1 MRVPVAVPENR
12 FSRAFVAVTLAA
24 VLNHLGD
31 RLLGVNIEVFTGGI
45 GYFSPAWVVDVF
57 FLPAFAGL
65 VLGLLFGKGSKWLCY
80 LPPLIVRALN
90 YYEVAEITGVPQG
103 ASLIPLGWWGF
114 FVILVMEA
122 ALIGAIL
129 GEVLVKKTYGRR
141 EQHLVYKDKAM
152 PAQSSETPD
161 NKHPGA

>member
-1 MRVPVAVPENR
+1 MRVPVAVPDNR

-24 VLNHLGD
+24 VLNHVGD

-65 VLGLLFGKGSKWLCY
+65 ALGLLYGKGSKWLCY
-80 LPPLIVRALN
+80 LPPLLVRAIN

-103 ASLIPLGWWGF
+103 AALIPLGWWGF

-122 ALIGAIL
+122 AFIGAIL

-141 EQHLVYKDKAM
+141 EHHLVYKDK
-152 PAQSSETPD
+152 STPD
-161 NKHPGA
+161 QPAPDTKHPGA

>member
-24 VLNHLGD
+24 VLNHFGD

-57 FLPAFAGL
+57 LVPALAGF
-65 VLGLLFGKGSKWLCY
+65 VLGLMYGKGSKWLCY
-80 LPPLIVRALN
+80 IAPILVRAIN

-129 GEVLVKKTYGRR
+129 GEVMVKKTYGRR
-141 EQHLVYKDKAM
+141 ERHLVYKDKNAPEGT
-152 PAQSSETPD
+152 PATPND
-161 NKHPGA
+161 KPPGA